1 MPRDLRSS
9 ALSALMGGEKLSPR
23 APKPDESPAAGGRTG
38 GAKPARRVVPTS
50 EEGTEP
56 VAQGK
61 VPKRNSTD
69 DAGQAA
75 RAGAGSTKQTRGQG
89 KVAKRPIKHVAPA
102 ADAPAADAP
111 VADAPVPAAD
121 GYVGRSQ
128 YQRKRRGLVAKVAV
142 HLSPDVAAALR
153 RAGAVGDEN
162 GINMSEI
169 VETLLVQ
176 AGYGS

>member
-9 ALSALMGGEKLSPR
+9 ALSALMGGEKLSSR
-23 APKPDESPAAGGRTG
+23 APKPDETPAAGGRTDE
-38 GAKPARRVVPTS
+38 AKPTQRVSSKSGESS
-50 EEGTEP
+50 EP
-56 VAQGK
+56 AVQGEASKQNSAGDDGLK
-61 VPKRNSTD
+61 VPEIAET
-69 DAGQAA
+69 
-75 RAGAGSTKQTRGQG
+75 TKQARGQG
-89 KVAKRPIKHVAPA
+89 RGTRRPTKPA
-102 ADAPAADAP
+102 ASVADAP

>member
-23 APKPDESPAAGGRTG
+23 APKPEESPTAGGHT
-38 GAKPARRVVPTS
+38 AETKPTQRVTPKS
-50 EEGTEP
+50 EKGTEP

-69 DAGQAA
+69 DAGHAA
-75 RAGAGSTKQTRGQG
+75 EATAESTKQTRGQG

-102 ADAPAADAP
+102 ADAP
-111 VADAPVPAAD
+111 VADVPVPAAD